1 MPPVTT
7 KLPGRQ
13 TNNSLSSMTGNIM
26 IETPIIPTPP
36 QPQIATITTKIPTAT
51 STQSSNSSSSTTS
64 SRKKKI
70 KPESYLE
77 TDEVLQI
84 GMHKVLQY
92 VKNHDD
98 AWPFMDPVEEEI
110 APRYYSIIKRPM
122 DLLKMEEKLDDG
134 EYLTYTDFRT
144 DFKLIVNNCRLYNG
158 QNNEYTQMVN
168 NLQIAFDRATK
179 KYFDQ
184 SSSDEEQVLL
194 EYPPV
199 TELNNK
205 AKRKIQTS
213 DENLSKNDEI
223 KHTKYSKK
231 ETVSNSVVSEKK
243 SAKKIEEKVNKKH
256 KNALS
261 KLESSSKNT
270 KRKKD
275 KDKDKKDKNHKVI
288 VENSENDEDI
298 VNEDSFDEVKNE
310 NVESNKPKSSNKSKN
325 KKTNINNFPIKE
337 VKVGKKYNKKK
348 IKTKEKIEKKLPKSY
363 NKKAKNNKKIG
374 NVKTDDIESDI
385 KSDAFKED
393 KEDAYNTDF
402 SSDESI
408 RDLINESFTK
418 TNQSKKEKGLKT
430 KKTPKEST
438 KKGIEKSSKQIKKNK
453 HKMSA
458 NKINLGCLDD
468 DFNLLLGNRDKEK
481 SPALLSIGSHSND
494 TTSFSDLNKSSTSFE
509 IKDKFDLIK
518 ERRNQKNLLKEKNDV
533 KASKKSKKAV
543 AAAAL
548 KESADSPVE
557 IKQESPITKDKQSQ
571 SKVKKEAKDLFDELL
586 EDKHDKD
593 SNNKN
598 DNNKIKSSSTNK
610 EEKSNKLLF
619 NQDIS
624 SATSND
630 GSNKKRMKQ
639 KATLDVLDLET
650 EQTLKDINK
659 WLEHTPRFEYNSESN
674 SPSRYTIDD
683 MDVHLKSDN
692 NDFRKPIPL
701 MPSSPPSTSKKI
713 HTATTATSANT
724 ATFQNI
730 VQKNEKD
737 HFSKDIV
744 DNNNSSSN
752 NNRDKDNVLV
762 SANLANKKFAKVSK
776 KKLLG
781 DKHQIVMKTKRE
793 IQRTTNRLQPGKT
806 KGNLLCNL
814 QNVMKPDEFIPL
826 GHKEKVKDVKN
837 SLITETDENSPKLN
851 LGKVLDPS
859 AFHFNNSGLE
869 KEESLNE
876 HNKIIDRN
884 SDDEN
889 ENSEKEQISKCK
901 DAPDDELSENSPK
914 AEPECSNTNII
925 APAASTDNAKPNL
938 SAWFKAFG
946 VSKKPNNTESDN
958 IKKSE
963 IKNDISLMPQRR
975 LSTGSSVS
983 EISSVESSPHISME
997 DRSAPAPFP
1006 SPIGASPI
1014 SAKKPKLDDINK
1026 SNYPDNGPIRV
1037 GFYQDTTSTKSSP
1050 DKSHSPQEQPLS
1062 SPYQQY
1068 SQQSNVYSSQSAN
1081 VYSNFYN
1088 PESSSSTKQH
1098 QSSSNS
1104 PLYYDQYNKHFNQ
1117 ETSMHKSMNSNVV
1130 SPGSSHHSQ
1139 QSSPYQQQPNSPYPP
1154 TPDNMS
1160 TEIHQTN
1167 NNNSSNNNTG
1177 GGGNNMSNIQSPSA
1191 TYSQSNSPF
1200 HQNPTS
1206 PYHSQSLPTN
1216 QNNFNN
1222 QITPQSNMFEQ
1233 QEVSQF
1239 SPNPQQPHNA
1249 SQKAISNNNFNNEI
1263 RQTSTAAPII
1273 HNTAPIM
1280 QQQQH
1285 QNFVNQ
1291 AAKVN
1296 ETPMNVAPQIVQQQQ
1311 QQQQN
1316 QQILYPGDTS
1326 FLANELRNKKL
1337 ETGNETM
1344 FSSAG
1349 TRQDA
1354 TITYQE
1360 EVRRQAALQQSVK
1373 QPCNT
1378 TVQHTTHE
1386 ERQDN
1391 PKYLDL
1397 SKQANRFP
1405 NQYLASNFSQPLDLD
1420 FSKNRSYDTTS
1431 RNVQKPT
1438 YPSTLSN
1445 CQLPNDTSANN
1456 QGNQQ
1461 KLASTSSSQID
1472 IVPKENPK
1480 QSAISNFIQNP
1491 SIIPVNNDLMSSHQ
1505 SARTATQ
1512 PSAIDMNYKQASLF
1526 NSSSAS
1532 SMMELTAFMRDF
1544 RQAEDRFA
1552 SISNPSTNYYDK
1564 TNPAAH
1570 MFNSKSVPQSSATT
1584 NFQQIYSNPMT
1595 TIAYG
1600 REQQDFSNYQSRLNI
1615 FQASNNTNQMMNVN
1629 QQAAVTA
1636 TAIETKSAK
1645 KGKKKKNAPTE
1656 IIPQQTPAS
1665 LSQHQ
1670 LPTTN
1675 QQQAHQQYVHQQT
1688 FQSFPGIKVPSASSS
1703 DSSSLSIKSVV
1714 PGSAFN
1720 YGPPSIPGLY
1730 GDNSAYLEEFRGSQN
1745 PYYSSALRTAES
1757 IDKTVPNPPQAHP
1770 TTPASPYHHLLP
1782 SHPSRSYPFMNSIDP
1797 AALQQQYRMMFNQS
1811 YQAGYHLGMHQQ
1823 PPPHWHM

>member
-1 MPPVTT
+1 
-7 KLPGRQ
+7 
-13 TNNSLSSMTGNIM
+13 
-26 IETPIIPTPP
+26 
-36 QPQIATITTKIPTAT
+36 
-51 STQSSNSSSSTTS
+51 
-64 SRKKKI
+64 
-70 KPESYLE
+70 
-77 TDEVLQI
+77 
-84 GMHKVLQY
+84 
-92 VKNHDD
+92 
-98 AWPFMDPVEEEI
+98 
-110 APRYYSIIKRPM
+110 
-122 DLLKMEEKLDDG
+122 
-134 EYLTYTDFRT
+134 
-144 DFKLIVNNCRLYNG
+144 
-158 QNNEYTQMVN
+158 MVN

-199 TELNNK
+199 TEINNK

-213 DENLSKNDEI
+213 DESLSKNDEI

-231 ETVSNSVVSEKK
+231 ETVSNSSVSEKK
-243 SAKKIEEKVNKKH
+243 SVKKIEEKVNKKH
-256 KNALS
+256 KNAIS

-275 KDKDKKDKNHKVI
+275 KDKDKDNNKKDKNHKVI
-288 VENSENDEDI
+288 VENSENDEDVI
-298 VNEDSFDEVKNE
+298 NDDDDSFDDVKIE
-310 NVESNKPKSSNKSKN
+310 NRESNKTKSSNKSKN
-325 KKTNINNFPIKE
+325 NKKTNNNFPIKE
-337 VKVGKKYNKKK
+337 VKVGKKYKKK

-374 NVKTDDIESDI
+374 NVKSLETDI
-385 KSDAFKED
+385 KSIDAFNKKHED
-393 KEDAYNTDF
+393 AEDAYNTDF

-418 TNQSKKEKGLKT
+418 TSQNKKEKNKDKLNKIIKS
-430 KKTPKEST
+430 KKAPKEST
-438 KKGIEKSSKQIKKNK
+438 KKGIEKISKQIKKNK
-453 HKMSA
+453 HKISS
-458 NKINLGCLDD
+458 NKLNLGCLDD
-468 DFNLLLGNRDKEK
+468 DFTMLLGTRDKEK

-533 KASKKSKKAV
+533 KTSKKSKKA
-543 AAAAL
+543 AAKEAA
-548 KESADSPVE
+548 ESLIE
-557 IKQESPITKDKQSQ
+557 IKHELPIIKEKSSKDKQQHNKS
-571 SKVKKEAKDLFDELL
+571 KKEVKDLFDALL
-586 EDKHDKD
+586 EDRHDKD
-593 SNNKN
+593 SSSNNNNKN
-598 DNNKIKSSSTNK
+598 DNNKIKSSSTNNK
-610 EEKSNKLLF
+610 ESEKSNKLF

-624 SATSND
+624 SPKSND
-630 GSNKKRMKQ
+630 GINKKKIKQ

-713 HTATTATSANT
+713 HATTTTTTATTLSAGSTTT
-724 ATFQNI
+724 AFQNI

-737 HFSKDIV
+737 NFTTKDIV
-744 DNNNSSSN
+744 DNNNSSS
-752 NNRDKDNVLV
+752 KDNVLV
-762 SANLANKKFAKVSK
+762 SANLANKKFAKLSK

-826 GHKEKVKDVKN
+826 GNKEKVKDVKN

-859 AFHFNNSGLE
+859 AFHFNNSGGLE

-876 HNKIIDRN
+876 HNKNSDRN

-889 ENSEKEQISKCK
+889 ENSEKEQNSKCR
-901 DAPDDELSENSPK
+901 DAPDDEQIESSLK

-925 APAASTDNAKPNL
+925 APTSSTATDSNAKPNL

-946 VSKKPNNTESDN
+946 VSKKPNNSESEN
-958 IKKSE
+958 NLKKSE
-963 IKNDISLMPQRR
+963 SKNDILLMPQRR

-1006 SPIGASPI
+1006 SPIAASPI
-1014 SAKKPKLDDINK
+1014 SAISPKLDDIHK
-1026 SNYPDNGPIRV
+1026 TNYPDNGPIRV

-1068 SQQSNVYSSQSAN
+1068 SQQSSNVYSSQSAN

-1098 QSSSNS
+1098 QSTSNS

-1117 ETSMHKSMNSNVV
+1117 ESSMHKSMNSSVV

-1160 TEIHQTN
+1160 TTEIHQTN
-1167 NNNSSNNNTG
+1167 NNNSNSTNNSAGN
-1177 GGGNNMSNIQSPSA
+1177 NNMSNIQSPNS
-1191 TYSQSNSPF
+1191 TYSQSNSPY

-1206 PYHSQSLPTN
+1206 PYHSQQSLSTN

-1222 QITPQSNMFEQ
+1222 QITSQSNMFESQ
-1233 QEVSQF
+1233 QQQQPQEVSQF
-1239 SPNPQQPHNA
+1239 SPNPQQPHVNT
-1249 SQKAISNNNFNNEI
+1249 SQKAISNNNFNPEI

-1273 HNTAPIM
+1273 HNTAPM
-1280 QQQQH
+1280 QQQQQQH
-1285 QNFVNQ
+1285 SNFINQ
-1291 AAKVN
+1291 AAKTN
-1296 ETPMNVAPQIVQQQQ
+1296 ETPMNVAPQIVQ

-1326 FLANELRNKKL
+1326 FLTNEMRNNKKL

-1349 TRQDA
+1349 TRQDQA
-1354 TITYQE
+1354 SLAYQE
-1360 EVRRQAALQQSVK
+1360 EVRRQAALQQQQQQQTVK

-1378 TVQHTTHE
+1378 TVTHD

-1397 SKQANRFP
+1397 SKQANRFT

-1420 FSKNRSYDTTS
+1420 FTKNRAYDTTS

-1438 YPSTLSN
+1438 YPSTLNN
-1445 CQLPNDTSANN
+1445 CQLPNDSSANN
-1456 QGNQQ
+1456 QSNQQ
-1461 KLASTSSSQID
+1461 KLASVAMTSSSQID

-1480 QSAISNFIQNP
+1480 QSAISNFIQN
-1491 SIIPVNNDLMSSHQ
+1491 SSSIPVNNDLMSSHQ
-1505 SARTATQ
+1505 SARTTAQ

-1570 MFNSKSVPQSSATT
+1570 MFSSKNVPPQSSATT

-1600 REQQDFSNYQSRLNI
+1600 REQQDFSSYQSRLNI
-1615 FQASNNTNQMMNVN
+1615 FQASNNTNQMMNAN

-1636 TAIETKSAK
+1636 TAIDTKGAK
-1645 KGKKKKNAPTE
+1645 KGKKKKNAVAE
-1656 IIPQQTPAS
+1656 VIPQQTP
-1665 LSQHQ
+1665 QHQ
-1670 LPTTN
+1670 LPATN

-1730 GDNSAYLEEFRGSQN
+1730 GDNSAYLDEFRGSQN

-1770 TTPASPYHHLLP
+1770 TTPSSPYHHLLP

>member
-1 MPPVTT
+1 
-7 KLPGRQ
+7 
-13 TNNSLSSMTGNIM
+13 
-26 IETPIIPTPP
+26 
-36 QPQIATITTKIPTAT
+36 
-51 STQSSNSSSSTTS
+51 
-64 SRKKKI
+64 
-70 KPESYLE
+70 
-77 TDEVLQI
+77 
-84 GMHKVLQY
+84 
-92 VKNHDD
+92 
-98 AWPFMDPVEEEI
+98 
-110 APRYYSIIKRPM
+110 
-122 DLLKMEEKLDDG
+122 
-134 EYLTYTDFRT
+134 
-144 DFKLIVNNCRLYNG
+144 
-158 QNNEYTQMVN
+158 MVN

-199 TELNNK
+199 TEINNK
-205 AKRKIQTS
+205 TKRKIQTS
-213 DENLSKNDEI
+213 DESLSKNDEI
-223 KHTKYSKK
+223 KHTKYIKK
-231 ETVSNSVVSEKK
+231 ETVSNSSVSEKK
-243 SAKKIEEKVNKKH
+243 SAKKIEDKVNKKH
-256 KNALS
+256 KNAIS

-275 KDKDKKDKNHKVI
+275 KDKDNKKDKNHKVI
-288 VENSENDEDI
+288 VENSENDEDVI
-298 VNEDSFDEVKNE
+298 NDDEDSFDEVKTE
-310 NVESNKPKSSNKSKN
+310 NRESNKTKSSNKSKN
-325 KKTNINNFPIKE
+325 NKKTNNNFPMKE

-348 IKTKEKIEKKLPKSY
+348 IKTKEKVEKKLPKSY

-374 NVKTDDIESDI
+374 NAISLETDI
-385 KSDAFKED
+385 KSVDAFKKNKD
-393 KEDAYNTDF
+393 AEDAYNTDF

-418 TNQSKKEKGLKT
+418 TSQSKKEKDKEKVGKS
-430 KKTPKEST
+430 KKAPKEST
-438 KKGIEKSSKQIKKNK
+438 KKGIEKISKQIKKNK
-453 HKMSA
+453 HKISTS
-458 NKINLGCLDD
+458 KINLGCLDD
-468 DFNLLLGNRDKEK
+468 DFTMLLGTRDKEK

-533 KASKKSKKAV
+533 KTSKKSKKA
-543 AAAAL
+543 AAKEAA
-548 KESADSPVE
+548 ESVVD
-557 IKQESPITKDKQSQ
+557 IKLESPIIKEKSSKDKQQ
-571 SKVKKEAKDLFDELL
+571 HSKAKKEVKDLFDALL
-586 EDKHDKD
+586 EDRNEKEIS

-598 DNNKIKSSSTNK
+598 DNNKTKSSSANNK
-610 EEKSNKLLF
+610 ESEKSNKLF

-624 SATSND
+624 SPKSND
-630 GSNKKRMKQ
+630 GINKKKIKQ

-713 HTATTATSANT
+713 HTTTTTLLSTGSSTT

-737 HFSKDIV
+737 NFSTKDIV
-744 DNNNSSSN
+744 DNNNSN
-752 NNRDKDNVLV
+752 NSKDNVLV
-762 SANLANKKFAKVSK
+762 SANLANKKFAKLSK

-814 QNVMKPDEFIPL
+814 QNVMKPDEFITL
-826 GHKEKVKDVKN
+826 GNKEKVKDVKN

-859 AFHFNNSGLE
+859 TFHFNNSGELE
-869 KEESLNE
+869 KEEPINE
-876 HNKIIDRN
+876 HNKNSDRN
-884 SDDEN
+884 SDDEI
-889 ENSEKEQISKCK
+889 ENSEKEQSSKCR
-901 DAPDDELSENSPK
+901 DAPDDEQIESSLK

-925 APAASTDNAKPNL
+925 APTSSTTDSNAKPNL

-946 VSKKPNNTESDN
+946 VSKKPNNSESEN
-958 IKKSE
+958 NLKKSE
-963 IKNDISLMPQRR
+963 SKNDILLMPQRR

-1006 SPIGASPI
+1006 SPIAASPI
-1014 SAKKPKLDDINK
+1014 SAISPKLDDIHK
-1026 SNYPDNGPIRV
+1026 TNYPDNGPIRV

-1068 SQQSNVYSSQSAN
+1068 SQQSSNVYSSQSAN

-1117 ETSMHKSMNSNVV
+1117 ESSMHKSMNSSVV

-1154 TPDNMS
+1154 TPDNIS
-1160 TEIHQTN
+1160 TTEIHQTN
-1167 NNNSSNNNTG
+1167 NNNNSSNNSSA
-1177 GGGNNMSNIQSPSA
+1177 GNNSMSNIQSPSS
-1191 TYSQSNSPF
+1191 TYSQSNSPY

-1206 PYHSQSLPTN
+1206 PYHSQQSLPTN

-1222 QITPQSNMFEQ
+1222 QITPQSNMFEPQ
-1233 QEVSQF
+1233 PQEVSQF
-1239 SPNPQQPHNA
+1239 SPNPQQPHVNNA
-1249 SQKAISNNNFNNEI
+1249 SQKAISSNNNFNPEI
-1263 RQTSTAAPII
+1263 RQTSTVAPII
-1273 HNTAPIM
+1273 HNTSPM

-1285 QNFVNQ
+1285 PNFVNQ
-1291 AAKVN
+1291 AAKTN
-1296 ETPMNVAPQIVQQQQ
+1296 ETPMSVAPQIVQ

-1316 QQILYPGDTS
+1316 QQILYPGDAS
-1326 FLANELRNKKL
+1326 FLTNEMRNKKL

-1349 TRQDA
+1349 TRQDQA
-1354 TITYQE
+1354 TLAYQE
-1360 EVRRQAALQQSVK
+1360 EVRRQAALQQQQQSVK

-1378 TVQHTTHE
+1378 TVTHD

-1420 FSKNRSYDTTS
+1420 FTKNRTYDTTS

-1438 YPSTLSN
+1438 YPSTLNN
-1445 CQLPNDTSANN
+1445 CQLPNDSSVN
-1456 QGNQQ
+1456 NQQ
-1461 KLASTSSSQID
+1461 KLTSVASQLD

-1480 QSAISNFIQNP
+1480 QSTISNFIQNP
-1491 SIIPVNNDLMSSHQ
+1491 SSISVNNDLMSSHQ
-1505 SARTATQ
+1505 SARTAAQ
-1512 PSAIDMNYKQASLF
+1512 PSAIDMNYKQASIF

-1570 MFNSKSVPQSSATT
+1570 MFSSKNVPPQSSATT

-1600 REQQDFSNYQSRLNI
+1600 REQQDFSSYQSRLNI
-1615 FQASNNTNQMMNVN
+1615 FQASNNTNQMMNAN
-1629 QQAAVTA
+1629 QQAAT
-1636 TAIETKSAK
+1636 TAIDTKGAK
-1645 KGKKKKNAPTE
+1645 KGKKKKNAVAE
-1656 IIPQQTPAS
+1656 VIPQQTS
-1665 LSQHQ
+1665 HHQ
-1670 LPTTN
+1670 LPATN

-1770 TTPASPYHHLLP
+1770 TTPSSPYHHLLP

>member
-1 MPPVTT
+1 
-7 KLPGRQ
+7 
-13 TNNSLSSMTGNIM
+13 
-26 IETPIIPTPP
+26 
-36 QPQIATITTKIPTAT
+36 
-51 STQSSNSSSSTTS
+51 
-64 SRKKKI
+64 
-70 KPESYLE
+70 
-77 TDEVLQI
+77 
-84 GMHKVLQY
+84 
-92 VKNHDD
+92 
-98 AWPFMDPVEEEI
+98 
-110 APRYYSIIKRPM
+110 
-122 DLLKMEEKLDDG
+122 
-134 EYLTYTDFRT
+134 
-144 DFKLIVNNCRLYNG
+144 
-158 QNNEYTQMVN
+158 MVN

-199 TELNNK
+199 TEINNK

-213 DENLSKNDEI
+213 DENLSKIDEI

-231 ETVSNSVVSEKK
+231 ETVSNSSVSEKK

-256 KNALS
+256 NKNAIN

-270 KRKKD
+270 KRK

-288 VENSENDEDI
+288 VENSENDDDDDDEENI
-298 VNEDSFDEVKNE
+298 EDSFDEVKTE
-310 NVESNKPKSSNKSKN
+310 NRESSKEKSSNKSKN
-325 KKTNINNFPIKE
+325 KKTNNNFPIKE
-337 VKVGKKYNKKK
+337 VKVGKKYKKK

-374 NVKTDDIESDI
+374 NVKSLVTDI
-385 KSDAFKED
+385 KSDAFKAED
-393 KEDAYNTDF
+393 DDDAYKTDF

-418 TNQSKKEKGLKT
+418 TSQSKKDKGKEGKI
-430 KKTPKEST
+430 KKAPKD

-453 HKMSA
+453 HKISTS
-458 NKINLGCLDD
+458 KLSLGCLDD
-468 DFNLLLGNRDKEK
+468 DFNMLLGNRDKEK

-533 KASKKSKKAV
+533 KASKKSKKA
-543 AAAAL
+543 AAIA
-548 KESADSPVE
+548 SADSPVSSPVNL
-557 IKQESPITKDKQSQ
+557 ESPISKDKSSKDKQQQQQ
-571 SKVKKEAKDLFDELL
+571 SKAKKEVKDLFDALL
-586 EDKHDKD
+586 EDKNDKD
-593 SNNKN
+593 NSNNKN

-610 EEKSNKLLF
+610 EEKSNKLI

-630 GSNKKRMKQ
+630 GSSKKKIKQ

-701 MPSSPPSTSKKI
+701 LPSSPPSTSKKL
-713 HTATTATSANT
+713 HTAASTTSVNAT

-737 HFSKDIV
+737 HFSSKDVV

-752 NNRDKDNVLV
+752 NNIRDKDNVLV
-762 SANLANKKFAKVSK
+762 SANLANKKFAKLSK

-781 DKHQIVMKTKRE
+781 DKHQIVMKTKRD
-793 IQRTTNRLQPGKT
+793 IQRNTNRLQPGKT
-806 KGNLLCNL
+806 KGNLLSNL

-826 GHKEKVKDVKN
+826 GNKEKVKEHVKN

-889 ENSEKEQISKCK
+889 ENSEKEQSSKCR
-901 DAPDDELSENSPK
+901 DAPDDEQSENSLK

-925 APAASTDNAKPNL
+925 APASSSSTDNAKPNL

-946 VSKKPNNTESDN
+946 VSKKPNISESDN
-958 IKKSE
+958 LKKSE

-1006 SPIGASPI
+1006 SPIAVSPI
-1014 SAKKPKLDDINK
+1014 QISSAISPKLLDDIHK
-1026 SNYPDNGPIRV
+1026 TNYPDNGPIRV

-1117 ETSMHKSMNSNVV
+1117 ESSMHKSMNSNVV

-1154 TPDNMS
+1154 TPDNM
-1160 TEIHQTN
+1160 TTDIHQTN
-1167 NNNSSNNNTG
+1167 NNNNGSNT
-1177 GGGNNMSNIQSPSA
+1177 GGNNMSNIQSPSS
-1191 TYSQSNSPF
+1191 TYSQSNSPY

-1206 PYHSQSLPTN
+1206 PYHSQSLSTN

-1222 QITPQSNMFEQ
+1222 QITPQSNMFDQ

-1249 SQKAISNNNFNNEI
+1249 SQKAISNNNFNPEI

-1273 HNTAPIM
+1273 HNTAPM
-1280 QQQQH
+1280 QQQQQQQH

-1291 AAKVN
+1291 AAKAN
-1296 ETPMNVAPQIVQQQQ
+1296 ETSMNVAPQIV
-1311 QQQQN
+1311 QQQN

-1326 FLANELRNKKL
+1326 FLTNEMRNKKL

-1349 TRQDA
+1349 TRPDASISYQDEA
-1354 TITYQE
+1354 
-1360 EVRRQAALQQSVK
+1360 RRQATLQQSVK

-1378 TVQHTTHE
+1378 PATHD

-1420 FSKNRSYDTTS
+1420 FAKNRSYDTTS

-1438 YPSTLSN
+1438 YPSTLNN
-1445 CQLPNDTSANN
+1445 CQLPNDSPANN
-1456 QGNQQ
+1456 QSNQQ
-1461 KLASTSSSQID
+1461 KLTAAAMSSSSQID

-1480 QSAISNFIQNP
+1480 PSAISNFIQNP
-1491 SIIPVNNDLMSSHQ
+1491 SSIPVNNDLMSSHQ
-1505 SARTATQ
+1505 SARTAVQ
-1512 PSAIDMNYKQASLF
+1512 PTAIDMNYKQASLF
-1526 NSSSAS
+1526 NTSSAS

-1564 TNPAAH
+1564 TNAAAH
-1570 MFNSKSVPQSSATT
+1570 MFSSKNVPQSSATT

-1615 FQASNNTNQMMNVN
+1615 FQASNNTNQMMNAN
-1629 QQAAVTA
+1629 QQAAVVA
-1636 TAIETKSAK
+1636 TAIDTKGAK
-1645 KGKKKKNAPTE
+1645 KGKKKKNAAVE
-1656 IIPQQTPAS
+1656 VIPQQTPAS

-1670 LPTTN
+1670 LPATN

-1730 GDNSAYLEEFRGSQN
+1730 GENTAYLEEFRGSQN

-1770 TTPASPYHHLLP
+1770 TTPSSPYHHLLP